1 MIPFSRLSA
10 FTVFV
15 ALATTSLVHA
25 AETSAGFSIRRT
37 TAEIAIDGNLDD
49 SGWRDATPI
58 ETWYETNPGDN
69 VEPPVPS
76 VGYLAY
82 DEKFFYAAFEFKDPA
97 PAKIRA
103 PLGDRDN
110 MPSSTDYGGVIVD
123 ASNDARTA
131 QMFLAN
137 PRGIQYDA
145 ISSDVSGEDSSPDFY
160 WDAAARV
167 TATGWNLEIRIPF
180 SSLCYTP
187 GDDPQTWRV
196 LLYRNYPRDFRYQM
210 FTSRLPRDVNCFICN
225 GKPLTGL
232 ENLPS
237 GSHYV
242 IAPFITS
249 NQLSEP
255 EGDVGTPLK
264 SGDLDFEPGIDVKW
278 IVNPD
283 TVIDATVNP
292 DFSQVESDVAQ
303 VTANERFA
311 LFFPEKRPFFL
322 EGIDLFS
329 TPIQATYTRTFTAPT
344 WGARVTGKRGK
355 HSYTLLVGE
364 DEGGGSVIIPGSSS
378 SSLADQDFESFVT
391 IGRWRRDFGRS
402 FMSFL
407 LSDREIDGGAYNR
420 VLGPDFEWRPGD
432 KNVFAGQLLLSES
445 RTPERPDLADEW
457 DGRDLSGHALDL
469 WHWHNTEKE
478 DWFVQYRDFGDEFR
492 ADNGFVPQVG
502 FRQGLLDTGYT
513 FRPEKGFLRRIR
525 TFFITEHQED
535 REGAL
540 LYRQISPGL
549 GMSGKK
555 DFFGRFRLA
564 LDEIRAGDET
574 FERTQFHYIFDLSP
588 SEKFSH
594 FALTGRVG
602 DEVDFTHARRGKGLQ
617 LNLRATFRPTDHI
630 ELQLRSD
637 RRTLDLDLEDG
648 RSGRLFTARVHRLRG
663 VYTFSA
669 RSWLRLI
676 GQWVETDRDPTLW
689 DDEVD
694 AEDAFFSGSMV
705 FAYKLNWQTVLFLGY
720 GDDRERLDSGE
731 LEPAARQLFLKV
743 SYAFQPVTAATETP
757 PALPTRRSRGSS
769 SPPA

>member
-1 MIPFSRLSA
+1 MTSPVRFW
-10 FTVFV
+10 
-15 ALATTSLVHA
+15 ALAAWVVIGVTGPAHA
-25 AETSAGFSIRRT
+25 EEAATKDGFSIGRAA
-37 TAEIAIDGNLDD
+37 AEIAIDGDLGDP
-49 SGWRDATPI
+49 GWRDAEPI

-69 VEPPVPS
+69 VEPQVPS
-76 VGYLAY
+76 VAYLAY
-82 DEKFFYAAFEFKDPA
+82 DEKFFYAGFEFEDPS
-97 PAKIRA
+97 PEKIRA

-110 MPSSTDYGGVIVD
+110 VPSSTDYGGVILD
-123 ASNDARTA
+123 ATNDARTA

-145 ISSDVSGEDSSPDFY
+145 ISSDASGEDSSPDFY

-180 SSLCYTP
+180 SSLRYTN

-225 GKPLTGL
+225 SKPLTGL

-242 IAPFITS
+242 VAPFLTS
-249 NQLSEP
+249 SQLSEP
-255 EGDVGTPLK
+255 EGDVGTPLE
-264 SGDLDFEPGIDVKW
+264 SGDVDVDPGVDIKW
-278 IVNPD
+278 IAGPN

-303 VTANERFA
+303 VSANERFA

-322 EGIDLFS
+322 EGIDLFA
-329 TPIQATYTRTFTAPT
+329 TPIQATYTRTFTAPS

-355 HSYTLLVGE
+355 SSYTLLVGE
-364 DEGGGSVIIPGSSS
+364 DDGGGSVIIPASNSSD
-378 SSLADQDFESFVT
+378 LADQDFESFVA
-391 IGRWRRDFGRS
+391 IGRWRRDIGRS
-402 FMSFL
+402 FLSFL
-407 LSDREIDGGAYNR
+407 FTDREIDGGAYNR
-420 VLGPDFEWRPGD
+420 VLGPDFEWRPND
-432 KNVFAGQLLLSES
+432 QHVVAGQFLWSES
-445 RTPERPDLADEW
+445 QTPDRPDLADEW
-457 DGRDLSGHALDL
+457 DGRDLSGHALEVWY
-469 WHWHNTEKE
+469 WHDSEKE
-478 DWFVQYRDFGDEFR
+478 DWFVLYRDFADDFR

-502 FRQGLLDTGYT
+502 YRQGFADLGYT

-525 TFFITEHQED
+525 TFFIAEHQED
-535 REGAL
+535 TEGAL
-540 LYRQISPGL
+540 LYRQVSPGL

-564 LDEIRAGDET
+564 FDEVLAGDEN
-574 FERTQFHYIFDLSP
+574 FERTQLHYTFDISP
-588 SEKFSH
+588 SKWFSR
-594 FALTGRVG
+594 FRLQGRVG
-602 DEVDFTHARRGKGLQ
+602 DEVDFTHARRGEGLQ
-617 LNLRATFRPTDHI
+617 TNLRAVFRPSDRV
-630 ELQLRSD
+630 ELELRSS
-637 RRTLDLDLEDG
+637 RRTLDVDTGDG
-648 RSGRLFTARVHRLRG
+648 RSGRLFTAQVHRLRG

-694 AEDAFFSGSMV
+694 EESVFFSGSAV

-720 GDDRERLDSGE
+720 GDDREQIEAGD

-743 SYAFQPVTAATETP
+743 SYAFQ
-757 PALPTRRSRGSS
+757 R
-769 SPPA
+769 